1 MDNSIVNRYMKLIE
15 PLAFNLKLELLSR
28 LSRSLKSNLVKH
40 PEDKE
45 KLLDELAG
53 SWSDVDDNLIKSIY
67 DSRSSSDK
75 EIDLDEWIAI
85 Y

>member
-1 MDNSIVNRYMKLIE
+1 MDNSIDNRYMELIE

-28 LSRSLKSNLVKH
+28 LSHSLKINRVKH

-53 SWSDVDDNLIKSIY
+53 SWSDVDDNLIKDIY
-67 DSRSSSDK
+67 DSRSNSHK
-75 EIDLDEWIAI
+75 EIDLDQ
-85 Y
+85 